1 MVMITTTKK
10 TDQIPDCRP
19 CLGVHQLLP
28 QSNLICKDVAQLPMW
43 ILPGI
48 FYLSPDHIYQC
59 LESSFILS
67 MKKQYS
73 GK

>member
-43 ILPGI
+43 ILPGGRH
-48 FYLSPDHIYQC
+48 YNHHHPHYNYQPYPHPDHHHHHQH
-59 LESSFILS
+59 
-67 MKKQYS
+67 
-73 GK
+73 